1 MDKAAILK
9 MMTDHLESKS
19 IAKPRMH
26 KIAPELFAV
35 GMDAFLDDLADRA
48 VAHALERQK
57 EEGAG
62 AGGEVTRVDI
72 EAIAPGLLLDY
83 R

>member
-1 MDKAAILK
+1 MDKKAVLNL
-9 MMTDHLESKS
+9 MTDHLESKS

-26 KIAPELFAV
+26 KLAPEMFAA
-35 GMDAFLDDLADRA
+35 GLDAFLDDLADRA
-48 VAHALERQK
+48 VAHALERTREADPK
-57 EEGAG
+57 VAKH
-62 AGGEVTRVDI
+62 VTREDV